1 MACGED
7 SVSKEQETKA
17 AESTEEKIEKEESE
31 QEIEVEEQE
40 EKEEEKEEPEQKEEE
55 EPTEDE
61 LVALYTDKLNEL
73 KIEPQGVS
81 TGEWSISVD
90 EEGLGVT
97 AEQSE
102 EVLLNIYGVYDEGG
116 IDSLLDWAKEVYAI
130 VDELSSKVDRPFH
143 IGLNPNCVAP
153 YPKTINNE
161 TLMGWSGSCG
171 YSIPILDG
179 ASKEDF
185 SLLVDYSVFGDNSH
199 VEQQE
204 LPEEEPDEA
213 EAKEVVDVS
222 VVGTWQHQDGSQS
235 YYEFYEDGTLQ
246 FDGEAATF
254 TGTYSVS
261 GSEISLYLQDGST
274 LQAEATADTLNIIGS
289 TGEALSFFK
298 VKQPTSPVEADS
310 SEESSVPILGI
321 WTNSENNSSITF
333 YEDLTLSTPDAK
345 GYYSLNGD
353 VVEIEIGDVFVT
365 ATVNEDV
372 LMITNHTLG
381 ETTEYIRQ

>member
-1 MACGED
+1 MKVIQGIVILFILSFLVACGED

-204 LPEEEPDEA
+204 LPE
-213 EAKEVVDVS
+213 KNL
-222 VVGTWQHQDGSQS
+222 T
-235 YYEFYEDGTLQ
+235 
-246 FDGEAATF
+246 
-254 TGTYSVS
+254 
-261 GSEISLYLQDGST
+261 
-274 LQAEATADTLNIIGS
+274 
-289 TGEALSFFK
+289 
-298 VKQPTSPVEADS
+298 KQRPRK
-310 SEESSVPILGI
+310 L
-321 WTNSENNSSITF
+321 
-333 YEDLTLSTPDAK
+333 
-345 GYYSLNGD
+345 
-353 VVEIEIGDVFVT
+353 
-365 ATVNEDV
+365 
-372 LMITNHTLG
+372 
-381 ETTEYIRQ
+381 